1 MWRDQMAVP
10 RLSKSLD
17 QSSKIMA
24 EGTSTDS
31 QEQQWLLRV
40 SEAQR
45 AIVLAF
51 MEEHPQLAAKAI
63 ELGHGFTDP
72 GRLWQELSDALNREG
87 PAHKKPD
94 EWQAWWGRQVHE
106 ARRDAAAIKE
116 AQTGTGGGR
125 LPSFRGRILQLTGMA
140 RFSGVTGLPY
150 QECLGLLCGHAAIL
164 GHGVQ
169 TPCCAWPPSA
179 TGALTRVTRHSRC
192 YGGFKDRPPASLPQ
206 HGVWQ
211 QHWRGRQ
218 QHWRGR
224 QQHRR
229 GRQQHRRGRQRRR
242 RVSSRRSCPCH
253 KP

>member
-150 QECLGLLCGHAAIL
+150 QEQADVPTALMEEEATEAVVGGSNT
-164 GHGVQ
+164 VTQ
-169 TPCCAWPPSA
+169 TPCNAQRLPAAPDKILILNVLKENNLPVSASCAATPPS
-179 TGALTRVTRHSRC
+179 
-192 YGGFKDRPPASLPQ
+192 
-206 HGVWQ
+206 
-211 QHWRGRQ
+211 
-218 QHWRGR
+218 
-224 QQHRR
+224 
-229 GRQQHRRGRQRRR
+229 
-242 RVSSRRSCPCH
+242 
-253 KP
+253 